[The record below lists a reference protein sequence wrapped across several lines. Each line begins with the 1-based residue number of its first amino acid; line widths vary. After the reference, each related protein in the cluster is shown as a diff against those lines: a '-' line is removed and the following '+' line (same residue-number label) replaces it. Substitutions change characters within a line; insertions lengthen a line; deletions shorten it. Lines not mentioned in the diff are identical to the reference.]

1 LARLFGLELGWRT
14 LLKAVNLV
22 EGIELLPRARSWSLS
37 LLLVLEIAFAGLY
50 LSLTRNIFVIY
61 LTSMGF
67 DVSGI
72 SLIFVI
78 ATFISSM
85 VSIILYRFPS
95 FVVRRVKVKFLM
107 FHACERIFW
116 IPIVFFGDLLS
127 IAFLYAVINIS
138 STFLGSF
145 MNLLIYSSFDE
156 AGIRNVTAKRT
167 AAYNVTSII
176 GSVAAIALLAALP
189 PDLKFVIIF
198 VVGALVGLLS
208 TLMLA
213 LADMKHI
220 EGAEIPKVVRRPEQM
235 FSISSFFLAFLV
247 SGNLLGIFWAPYLMN
262 VLNAPDYVAAA
273 MNFAATISSI
283 LGSLLWAKRSLKT
296 FRIALGMSMLTP
308 LAAFLIPIPVAHVGI
323 SAFNGLM
330 GTGASFLGNFLF
342 ARYLKEFGAVRSS
355 IMMAVLG
362 NLSQLLATPFGIFLG
377 QRYMILF
384 ASVMAMILISI
395 VLAFL
400 TIPEVAVVPEHAA
413 RTYSYLIYSSSLIG
427 YSYAVETSKE
437 TIFLSLR
444 LLALAAILIL
454 LYILYRFL
462 FFLAGL

>member
-1 LARLFGLELGWRT
+1 MARLFGLELGWRT

-308 LAAFLIPIPVAHVGI
+308 LAAFLISIPVAHVGI

>member
-1 LARLFGLELGWRT
+1 MARLFGLELGWRT

-220 EGAEIPKVVRRPEQM
+220 EGAEIPKVVQRPEQM

-308 LAAFLIPIPVAHVGI
+308 LAAFLISIPVAHVGI